1 MTVGKISGNRR
12 PLTSETIRNS
22 LGAALLKAKNRH
34 CANAGDLAER
44 LGKHDR
50 KSAESYIM
58 GTTEIG
64 AEALIKGM
72 ADPEFGH
79 ILADAVA
86 DLLGLSIGPALIEAG
101 NCQPDHILPI
111 ADVLARVVQMVHP
124 TSDGG
129 AVATDKELLANG
141 EAIDDAGLA
150 IDEIRVAL
158 SAARSRARKTPLR
171 GVA

>member
-1 MTVGKISGNRR
+1 MTTGNIAGKKR
-12 PLTSETIRNS
+12 PLTSEIIRSTIGTALLQAKNAHCA
-22 LGAALLKAKNRH
+22 GAA
-34 CANAGDLAER
+34 DLAER

-86 DLLGLSIGPALIEAG
+86 GLLGRVMADAPVESGDCDPAHA
-101 NCQPDHILPI
+101 LPL
-111 ADVLARVVQMVHP
+111 ADVLASVIRMTHP

-129 AVATDKELLANG
+129 AKATDDELLANG

-150 IDEIRVAL
+150 IDEIRCAL
-158 SAARSRARKTPLR
+158 SAARSRARKPVLR
-171 GVA
+171 GVR